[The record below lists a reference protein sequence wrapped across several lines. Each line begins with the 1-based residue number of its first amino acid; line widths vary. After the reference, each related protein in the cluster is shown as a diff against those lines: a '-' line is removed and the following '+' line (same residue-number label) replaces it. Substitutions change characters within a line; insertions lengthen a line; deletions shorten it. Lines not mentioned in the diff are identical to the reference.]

1 MTDVACTLDH
11 TMVMSKV
18 DGKVAFIYRIDPRD
32 PASFF
37 VAQTFQVNNK
47 DLLYVSNAPIAEL
60 QKFLN
65 VVFSVT
71 YPVLNAAQ
79 AFK

>member
-1 MTDVACTLDH
+1 MTDVACTLGH
-11 TMVMSKV
+11 TTRYRA
-18 DGKVAFIYRIDPRD
+18 DGKVAVIYRIDLCD

-37 VAQTFQVNNK
+37 VVQTFQVNNK
-47 DLLYVSNAPIAEL
+47 DLLYVPNAPIAEL